1 MIRIF
6 RHYISRAYLWLLL
19 IEFIVFFNAMYF
31 GSNVRFLVTES
42 WYSEHDITFAS
53 LIFSVVVSL
62 SCLGLGLYRRTLS
75 GEEYNLVARVCVS
88 FGIAIFAVVSI
99 YYLLPE
105 FHVARS
111 VLMYAMGFAFIGIM
125 LTRYLFSKIAN
136 FDRLKRRVL
145 VVGSGKKAAQLVT
158 INDSF
163 IHRGFNIVG
172 FLALPEETITVD
184 SSLLIPYDKKI
195 MEIAEDFKVDEIV
208 IALEENRHE
217 ENRHGLPLDELL
229 DCKMSGLT
237 ILNVVSFY
245 EREQGLIS
253 LDNVN
258 PSWLVFCDGFAQGD
272 FRSLEKRFF
281 DIFASLILLLVAW
294 PFMLL
299 TALAIYLES
308 GFKGPIFYRQ
318 VRVGENNIN
327 FDVLKFRSMKT
338 DAEKNGAQW
347 AKQND
352 DRITKVGK
360 FIRMSRIDEL
370 PQIFNV
376 LRGDMSFVGPRP
388 ERPVFVE
395 GFNERIPYY
404 RERHRVKPGITGW
417 AQLCYPYGADEND
430 TIQKL
435 QYDLYYVK
443 NYSLFL
449 DFSIMFN
456 TVEVILWGKGAR

>member
-6 RHYISRAYLWLLL
+6 RHYISRAYLWLLS
-19 IEFIVFFNAMYF
+19 IEFCVFFAAMYF
-31 GSNVRFLVTES
+31 GSDVRFLMTKS
-42 WYSEHDITFAS
+42 WYTEQDITFAS
-53 LIFSVVVSL
+53 IIFSSVMSL

-75 GEEYNLVARVCVS
+75 GEDYNLAARVSVS
-88 FGIAIFAVVSI
+88 FGIAIFIIVTI
-99 YYLLPE
+99 YYLIPE

-111 VLMYAMGFAFIGIM
+111 VLIYAVVFAFFGIL
-125 LTRYLFSKIAN
+125 LTRYLFYKIVN
-136 FDRLKRRVL
+136 LERLKRRFL
-145 VVGSGKKAAQLVT
+145 VIGSGKKAHQL
-158 INDSF
+158 ISLNDSF
-163 IHRGFNIVG
+163 IHRGFTIVG
-172 FLALPEETITVD
+172 FLAMPNEIPVVD
-184 SSLLIPYDKKI
+184 QNQIINYDKKI
-195 MEIAEDFKVDEIV
+195 IAIAEKFKIDEIV
-208 IALEENRHE
+208 IAIDDR
-217 ENRHGLPLDELL
+217 RMRLPLDELL

-237 ILNVVSFY
+237 IMNIVEFY

-253 LDNVN
+253 LENVH
-258 PSWLVFCDGFAQGD
+258 PSWLIFCDGFAQGD

-281 DIFASLILLLVAW
+281 DLFASLILLGVSW
-294 PFMLL
+294 PVMLL
-299 TALAIYLES
+299 TALAILLES
-308 GFKGPIFYRQ
+308 GFKGPVLYRQ
-318 VRVGENNIN
+318 VRVGEKNKN
-327 FDVLKFRSMKT
+327 FEVLKFRSMKM
-338 DAEKNGAQW
+338 DAEKNGVQW
-347 AKQND
+347 AQQND
-352 DRITKVGK
+352 NRVTLIGR
-360 FIRMSRIDEL
+360 FIRKCRIDEL

-388 ERPVFVE
+388 ERPEFVQ

-404 RERHRVKPGITGW
+404 CERHRVKPGITGW

>member
-19 IEFIVFFNAMYF
+19 IESGVFFAAMYF
-31 GSNVRFLVTES
+31 GSNVRFLMTKS
-42 WYSEHDITFAS
+42 WYTEQDITFAS
-53 LIFSVVVSL
+53 IIFSSVMSL
-62 SCLGLGLYRRTLS
+62 SCLGLGLYRRTLN
-75 GEEYNLVARVCVS
+75 GEDYNLVARTCVS
-88 FGIAIFAVVSI
+88 FGIAIFVVVTI
-99 YYLLPE
+99 YYLFPK

-111 VLMYAMGFAFIGIM
+111 VLVFAVIFAFLGIM
-125 LTRYLFSKIAN
+125 ITRFLFYHIVN
-136 FDRLKRRVL
+136 LERLKRRFL
-145 VVGSGKKAAQLVT
+145 VIGSGKKAHELIK

-163 IHRGFNIVG
+163 VHKGFTIVG
-172 FLALPEETITVD
+172 FLALPDEISIVD
-184 SSLLIPYDKKI
+184 QGKLISYDKKI
-195 MEIAEDFKVDEIV
+195 IAIAEEYKVDEIV
-208 IALEENRHE
+208 IALDDRNQ
-217 ENRHGLPLDELL
+217 NFPLNELL

-237 ILNVVSFY
+237 IMNMIAFY
-245 EREQGLIS
+245 EREQGIIS
-253 LDNVN
+253 LENVN
-258 PSWLVFCDGFAQGD
+258 PSWLVSCDGFAQGD
-272 FRSLEKRFF
+272 LRSLEKRCF
-281 DIFASLILLLVAW
+281 DVIASLMLLGVAW

-299 TALAIYLES
+299 TALAIFLES
-308 GFKGPIFYRQ
+308 GFKGPIIYRQ
-318 VRVGENNIN
+318 IRVGENNHD
-327 FDVLKFRSMKT
+327 FEVLKFRSMKP

-347 AKQND
+347 ARQND
-352 DRITKVGK
+352 DRITRVGRV
-360 FIRMSRIDEL
+360 IRKCRLDEL

-388 ERPVFVE
+388 ERPEFVQ
-395 GFNERIPYY
+395 GFNETIPYY

>member
-19 IEFIVFFNAMYF
+19 IEFCMFFAAMYF
-31 GSNVRFLVTES
+31 GSNIRFLLIPS
-42 WYSEHDITFAS
+42 WYTEQDITVAS
-53 LIFSVVVSL
+53 IIFSTVMSL
-62 SCLGLGLYRRTLS
+62 SCLGLGLYRRTLNRDD
-75 GEEYNLVARVCVS
+75 YNLLPRVYVS
-88 FGIAIFAVVSI
+88 FGIAIFAVVTV
-99 YYLLPE
+99 YYLIPQ
-105 FHVARS
+105 FYVARS
-111 VLMYAMGFAFIGIM
+111 VMVCAVIFAFAGIII
-125 LTRYLFSKIAN
+125 TRFLFYKIVSLE
-136 FDRLKRRVL
+136 RLKRRFL
-145 VVGSGKKAAQLVT
+145 VIGSGKKAQELST

-163 IHRGFNIVG
+163 IHRGFTIVG
-172 FLALPEETITVD
+172 FLALPEEISVVD
-184 SSLLIPYDKKI
+184 QSHIIRYDKKI
-195 MEIAEDFKVDEIV
+195 MAIAEDYKIDEIV
-208 IALEENRHE
+208 IAQDDINQE
-217 ENRHGLPLDELL
+217 LPLDELL

-237 ILNVVSFY
+237 VMNIVGFY

-253 LDNVN
+253 LDNVH

-272 FRSLEKRFF
+272 LRSLEKRIF
-281 DIFASLILLLVAW
+281 DIFASLLLLCVAW
-294 PFMLL
+294 PFMVL
-299 TALAIYLES
+299 TALAIFLES
-308 GFKGPIFYRQ
+308 GFKDPILYRQ
-318 VRVGENNIN
+318 TRVGEKNQT
-327 FDVLKFRSMKT
+327 FEVLKFRSMKP
-338 DAEKNGAQW
+338 DAEKHGVQW
-347 AKQND
+347 AQQND
-352 DRITKVGK
+352 DRITVVGK
-360 FIRMSRIDEL
+360 FIRKCRIDEL

-388 ERPVFVE
+388 ERPEFVE
-395 GFNERIPYY
+395 GFNKTIPYY